1 MKTIEISAVSR
12 TEIGKKATKAIR
24 KQEHVPCV
32 MYGKDKENLHFH
44 AHKNEF
50 KNLIYTPNSYIV
62 NLTVDKN
69 NYQAVLQSIDFH
81 PVTDEILHIDFYSID
96 AEKPFKIDIPVK
108 TQGFSKGVQAGGVLQ
123 ILRNKLPVKSKVN
136 NLPDELVLDVTELG
150 IGDAIRINDLK
161 KQFSNLEFLDP
172 QSIVV
177 SVNVTRLAKSMGNV
191 GQESAEEQ
199 KTTAEK

>member
-1 MKTIEISAVSR
+1 
-12 TEIGKKATKAIR
+12 
-24 KQEHVPCV
+24 
-32 MYGKDKENLHFH
+32 
-44 AHKNEF
+44 
-50 KNLIYTPNSYIV
+50 
-62 NLTVDKN
+62 
-69 NYQAVLQSIDFH
+69 
-81 PVTDEILHIDFYSID
+81 
-96 AEKPFKIDIPVK
+96 
-108 TQGFSKGVQAGGVLQ
+108 
-123 ILRNKLPVKSKVN
+123 
-136 NLPDELVLDVTELG
+136 LVLDVTELG